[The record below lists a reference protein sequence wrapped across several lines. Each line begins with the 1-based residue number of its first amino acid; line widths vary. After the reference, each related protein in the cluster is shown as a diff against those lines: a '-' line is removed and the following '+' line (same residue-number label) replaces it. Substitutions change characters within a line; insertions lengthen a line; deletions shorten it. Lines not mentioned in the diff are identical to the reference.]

1 MQLLGS
7 TTSPFARRLRLY
19 LFEKE
24 YEFVDLDI
32 FSTEGRHILTKNTP
46 AQKIPALIDD
56 DFCIYDSRVIYRYLA
71 EKYDEAKL
79 TWLQENQL
87 TLIDAANDTFINLLL
102 LSRSQLDSSE
112 DRLFYNLQHERI
124 EQVLAALEQKTAQG
138 EFTQWNY
145 PAICLYCLL
154 DWIDFRELYVLD
166 KFMHLTSFRFTTSTY
181 KGIKETAP
189 Y

>member
-19 LFEKE
+19 LLEKE

-32 FSTEGRHILTKNTP
+32 FSIEGRHTLTKNNP
-46 AQKIPALIDD
+46 VQKIPALIDD
-56 DFCIYDSRVIYRYLA
+56 DFCLYDSRIIYRYLA
-71 EKYDEAKL
+71 EKYDETKL
-79 TWLQENQL
+79 TWPQENLL
-87 TLIDAANDTFINLLL
+87 TLIDAANDAFINLLL

-124 EQVLAALEQKTAQG
+124 EQVLAALEKKAAKG

-154 DWIDFRELYVLD
+154 DWIVFRELYILD
-166 KFMHLTSFRFTTSTY
+166 RYTNLMSFKSAALNQ

-189 Y
+189 F